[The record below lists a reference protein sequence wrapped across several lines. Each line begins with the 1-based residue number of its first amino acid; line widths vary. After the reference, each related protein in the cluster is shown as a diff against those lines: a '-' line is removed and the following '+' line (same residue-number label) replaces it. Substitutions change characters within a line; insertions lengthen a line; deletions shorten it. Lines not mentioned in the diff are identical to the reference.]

1 MSEKTLT
8 RLEISNVLRAKH
20 GLRRDESLE
29 IISNVFDEVTEA
41 LKRDEEVKI
50 PLFGV
55 FFSRHKKERIG
66 RNPRTLKE
74 AIITSRRVTGF
85 RPSRLMKSLVSEGC
99 KKG

>member
-8 RLEISNVLRAKH
+8 RLEISNVLRTKH
-20 GLRRDESLE
+20 GLRREESLDM
-29 IISNVFDEVTEA
+29 ISGVFDEITEA

-55 FFSRHKKERIG
+55 FFSRNKKERIG
-66 RNPRTLKE
+66 RNPRTLEE
-74 AIITSRRVTGF
+74 AVITPRRVTGF
-85 RPSRLMKSLVSEGC
+85 RPSRLMKSLVNEGC